1 MQGTLLVEAS
11 YVTLSSGSSVR
22 AHLHSGSAIFIEPTY
37 ANLLKSQS
45 SVGAALGKR
54 AEPPVSVPA

>member
-11 YVTLSSGSSVR
+11 YVALSPPLLPGLTAFR
-22 AHLHSGSAIFIEPTY
+22 SAIFIEPTY
-37 ANLLKSQS
+37 ANLLKAQS

-54 AEPPVSVPA
+54 AEPPVSAPA